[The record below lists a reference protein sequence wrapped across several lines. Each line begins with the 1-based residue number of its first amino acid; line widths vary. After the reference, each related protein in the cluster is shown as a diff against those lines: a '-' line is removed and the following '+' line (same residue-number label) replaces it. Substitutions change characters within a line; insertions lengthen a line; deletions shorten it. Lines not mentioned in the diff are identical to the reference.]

1 MAEEATVQPVRGRA
15 RLRSSTTIL
24 LVGNIEPTIAWYKG
38 FIKIL
43 CVPKS
48 VLALGKVFCKN
59 ASDQSS
65 Y

>member
-38 FIKIL
+38 FIKNTVRAEKCPGARQGIL
-43 CVPKS
+43 
-48 VLALGKVFCKN
+48 
-59 ASDQSS
+59 
-65 Y
+65 